1 MTGYNMEGVMGSGLT
16 RKQFLASAAFAG
28 IAGLASRPA
37 RAARRSVIKFG
48 IDLPADHPTT
58 LHVKSAADKI
68 KSATNGEVTVQIF
81 PNNELGDDTHM
92 LSNLRAG
99 AMQMMGIGDNILATL
114 VPAAAID
121 NVGFAFKDAKTAW
134 AALDGGVGA
143 LVRPEIEKTGLYAME
158 KVWDEGFRQVTTST
172 KPINTPEDLQGFKI
186 RVPPSPMNLSIFK
199 DLGAAPVTMNVSELY
214 TALQTKVVD
223 GQENPL
229 GVIETTKFYQV
240 QKYCSMTNH
249 MWVGYW
255 MIMNGPFWKSM
266 PAAHQQAVSD
276 AFNTAADSQRTANE
290 ALDSSLESKLKSQGL
305 IFNTPDPAAFKAQLV
320 KAGYYKEWQ
329 GKFGNKLWSALE
341 KFTGTLG

>member
-1 MTGYNMEGVMGSGLT
+1 MGSALT
-16 RKQFLASAAFAG
+16 RKQFLASVAAASMV
-28 IAGLASRPA
+28 GLASRPA

-68 KSATNGEVTVQIF
+68 KAATNGEVIVQVF

-134 AALDGGVGA
+134 TALDGGVGELA
-143 LVRPEIEKTGLYAME
+143 RPEIEKTGLYAME
-158 KVWDEGFRQVTTST
+158 KVWDEGFRQITSST

-199 DLGAAPVTMNVSELY
+199 DLGAAPVTMNVAELY
-214 TALQTKVVD
+214 TALQTRVVD

-266 PAAHQQAVSD
+266 PAAHQQAVSE
-276 AFNTAADSQRTANE
+276 AFNAAADEQRTANQ

-305 IFNTPDPAAFKAQLV
+305 IFNTPDPAPFKAQLV

-329 GKFGNKLWSALE
+329 GKFGDKLWSALE
-341 KFTGTLG
+341 KYTSTLG